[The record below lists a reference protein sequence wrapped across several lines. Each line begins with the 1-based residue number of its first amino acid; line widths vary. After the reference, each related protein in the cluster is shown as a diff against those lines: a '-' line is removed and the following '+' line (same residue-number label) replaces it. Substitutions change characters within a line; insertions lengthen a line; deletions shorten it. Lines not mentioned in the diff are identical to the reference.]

1 MSTMTRSLSLESLSN
16 YAIDPRT
23 GFVPAADPIDR
34 LPDEF
39 VSWEAVVP
47 DISALLRSS
56 RLRATLAQLPL
67 LDPLTLQAD
76 PERERE
82 RALLLLTV
90 FANAW
95 VWMGPEPSFRI
106 PPQIAKPLCTIADAL
121 DRPPIVHY
129 ASMALHNWRRLD
141 RRLPLSTDNAT
152 MQVQFL
158 GGVDE
163 DWFFIGSLGVEL
175 AGAPLLPRIHA
186 SALASHDG
194 DDATLA
200 DLIGG
205 IATGMKPVLEALGRM
220 RSWCDPYVFY
230 HRVRPF
236 LTGWPSPGVVYEG
249 VSSTPR
255 KYVGGSAGQSSLI
268 QVIDALLGIE
278 HGNSHSGKYLRDVR
292 AYMPVGHRRFVTD
305 VEQYSR
311 VRARAHQGTVALRD
325 AYNAAIEQLD
335 VFRRDHISLAHEYV
349 TRISGVG
356 AEAKGTGGTTLADF
370 LGEAQRQTQARM
382 IPPR

>member
-1 MSTMTRSLSLESLSN
+1 MKSLALEPLPN
-16 YAIDPRT
+16 YSVDPRT
-23 GFVPAADPIDR
+23 GFVPADDPIDH

-39 VSWEAVVP
+39 ASWEAVVP
-47 DISALLRSS
+47 NMSALLRSG
-56 RLRATLAQLPL
+56 RLRHTLTQLPV
-67 LDPLTLQAD
+67 LDPLTLGTD
-76 PERERE
+76 PERE

-95 VWMGPEPSFRI
+95 VWAGPEPSFSI
-106 PPQIAKPLCTIADAL
+106 PRQIAGPLCKIAQAL

-141 RRLPLSTDNAT
+141 CRLPLATDNAT

-175 AGAPLLPRIHA
+175 AGAPLLPHVHA
-186 SALASHDG
+186 AALASHEG
-194 DDATLA
+194 DDAVLV

-205 IATGMKPVLEALGRM
+205 IATGMNAVLTALGQM
-220 RSWCDPYVFY
+220 RTWCDPYVFY

-268 QVIDALLGIE
+268 QVIDALLGVE
-278 HGNSHSGKYLRDVR
+278 HGDSHSGKYLRDVR
-292 AYMPVGHRRFVTD
+292 AYMPIGHRRFVTD

-311 VRARAHQGTVALRD
+311 VRARSLKGSAALRD
-325 AYNAAIEQLD
+325 AYNAAVEQVD
-335 VFRRDHISLAHEYV
+335 VFRKDHIALAHEYV

-370 LGEAQRQTQARM
+370 LGEAQRQTQSRK
-382 IPPR
+382 IPNR

>member
-1 MSTMTRSLSLESLSN
+1 MPLPSLAHYSV
-16 YAIDPRT
+16 DPTT
-23 GFVPAADPIDR
+23 GFVPADDPIDR

-39 VSWEAVVP
+39 ESWDAIVP
-47 DISALLRSS
+47 NISALLRSG
-56 RLRATLAQLPL
+56 RLRDTLAQLPL
-67 LDPLTLQAD
+67 LNSLVLQT
-76 PERERE
+76 ERERE

-95 VWMGPEPSFRI
+95 VWAGPEPSLRI
-106 PPQIAKPLCTIADAL
+106 PSQIAEPLCKIADAL
-121 DRPPIVHY
+121 ERPPIVHY
-129 ASMALHNWRRLD
+129 ASMALRNWRRLD
-141 RRLPLSTDNAT
+141 RRLPLATDNAT

-175 AGAPLLPRIHA
+175 AGAPLLPRVHA
-186 SALASHDG
+186 AAIASHEG
-194 DDATLA
+194 DDATLTE
-200 DLIGG
+200 LVGG
-205 IATGMKPVLEALGRM
+205 IATGMKPVLAALGQM

-236 LTGWPSPGVVYEG
+236 LTGWPAPGVIYEG

-268 QVIDALLGIE
+268 QVVDALLGVE
-278 HGNSHSGKYLRDVR
+278 HGDSHSGRYLRDVR
-292 AYMPVGHRRFVTD
+292 SYMPVGHRRLVTD
-305 VEQYSR
+305 VERYSR
-311 VRARAHQGTVALRD
+311 VRARALQGSPALRD
-325 AYNAAIEQLD
+325 AYNAAVEQVN
-335 VFRRDHISLAHEYV
+335 VFRRDHIALAHEYV

-370 LGEAQRQTQARM
+370 LGEAKRQTQSTK
-382 IPPR
+382 IY